1 MDDIGK
7 HLPLLLVREILRWKA
22 VQCLRRDARIE
33 ESMLDMTGMQNRLT
47 AIAFA
52 VRVTEMKPQ
61 QTSSKHCF
69 GFVREYLPALVP
81 D

>member
-1 MDDIGK
+1 MVSG
-7 HLPLLLVREILRWKA
+7 EA
-22 VQCLRRDARIE
+22 QCLRRDALIE

-69 GFVREYLPALVP
+69 GFVREYLQALVP
-81 D
+81 DQKDCIFLF